1 MESLFFKLYNAQT
14 ELELHEIIT
23 STPIF
28 NTQDN
33 WKPLGDMEN
42 NYSVVENQ
50 QSSPIAALVEKL
62 TNSIDAILMKKSYEN
77 EINPKSAEA
86 PQSMDKAVEIFYK
99 DSYQNWNL
107 PSFAKEQSKDIQ
119 IIADGPKRDTSLIV
133 YDNGEGQ
140 HPEDFES
147 TFLSLMRGNK
157 NDIKF
162 VQGKYNMGGTGA
174 LVFCGKYRYQLI
186 ASKKFDYSGKF
197 GFTLIRK
204 HPFTEEESQTK
215 KNTWYEYFK
224 INDEIASFD
233 ITDLDLGLHERLFK
247 TGTIIKLFSYKLPPG
262 NALISKDLN
271 YSLNEF
277 LIEPALPILTVE
289 KEERY
294 PNDRNR
300 QRHFFG
306 LKRRLEESKD
316 YLQEYFSFEH
326 DDQRMGKMNI
336 TCYVFNT
343 RVKDKSVKETKTT
356 IRNEFF
362 KSNMV
367 VPFSVNGQVH
377 GFYTSEFI
385 TRTLKMHL
393 LKDYLLIHVDC
404 TEMKATFRS
413 ELFMA
418 SRDRLKDSEE
428 SRYLRNTLAKELGKS
443 EVANIHKDRKNQI
456 SFDSDDTQD
465 LLKNF
470 TKNLPL
476 NNELMNL
483 LNKSFKLDEIKPSE
497 KKEKKQS
504 KSKQQKEKENFEPQ
518 RFPSFFKY
526 HNSKKDGTNAV
537 KIPQE
542 GEKTLLFDTDVE
554 NHYFDRSEEPG
565 DLKISIL
572 KPKNNDTTGGNDIGK
587 PSDISESFNVTK
599 SSPKNGK
606 IKVILNPTKKM
617 KVGDK
622 VEIKIDLNS
631 PSGSFEELIHIEI
644 DQKQKEHKPKEEEK
658 KEEQI
663 GLPKYHLVKEENL
676 EGESY
681 LTWESIEN
689 IGKTMD
695 IDTVML
701 PLTEDGETLSAIYI
715 NLDSK
720 VLKNYRSKLKGLEER
735 SFAEKKYIAT
745 TFFHTLFLY
754 TITKNRKYSLQ
765 KENGEELLVDEYIED
780 LFQSYYASFLL
791 NFDIGDLI
799 DTIAD

>member
-1 MESLFFKLYNAQT
+1 MKALFFKFYNSQN
-14 ELELHEIIT
+14 EQELHEVVE
-23 STPIF
+23 SDKLLQ
-28 NTQDN
+28 NQEN
-33 WKPLGDMEN
+33 WHPLGDMEN

-62 TNSIDAILMKKSYEN
+62 TNSIDAMLMKKSYEN
-77 EINPKSAEA
+77 SIDPKGNEA
-86 PQSMDKAVEIFYK
+86 PQSMDQAVELFFNETC
-99 DSYQNWNL
+99 QNWNL
-107 PSFAKEQSKDIQ
+107 PSFAKKQSKDIQ
-119 IIADGPKRDTSLIV
+119 IIADGPKRDTSLII

-140 HPEDFES
+140 HPEKFES

-174 LVFCGKYRYQLI
+174 LVFCGKHRYQLI
-186 ASKKFDYSGKF
+186 ASKRFDDTGKF

-204 HPFTEEESQTK
+204 HPFTEEESQIK

-224 INDEIASFD
+224 IDGEIPSFD
-233 ITDLDLGLHERLFK
+233 ITDLDLGLNERLFK
-247 TGTIIKLFSYKLPPG
+247 TGAIIKLYSYKLPPG

-300 QRHFFG
+300 ERHFFG
-306 LKRRLEESKD
+306 LKRRLEESKG
-316 YLQEYFSFEH
+316 YLQDYFSFQH
-326 DDQRMGKMNI
+326 DDKEMGRMNI

-343 RVKDKSVKETKTT
+343 RVKDKSVKDSKNT

-385 TRTLKMHL
+385 TRRLKMNL

-404 TEMKATFRS
+404 TDMKATFRS

-418 SRDRLKDSEE
+418 SRDRLKDSDE
-428 SRYLRNTLAKELGKS
+428 SRYLRDVLAKEISKS
-443 EVANIHKDRKNQI
+443 EVANINKERKNQI
-456 SFDSDDTQD
+456 SFDTNDTQD

-476 NNELMNL
+476 NNELMSL
-483 LNKSFKLDEIKPSE
+483 LNQSFKLDEIKSAD
-497 KKEKKQS
+497 KKEKKQN
-504 KSKQQKEKENFEPQ
+504 KTKHKKDEEKFEPQ

-526 HNSKKDGTNAV
+526 HNSKNGINAV
-537 KIPQE
+537 KIPLE

-554 NHYFDRSEEPG
+554 DHYFDRTEEPG
-565 DLKISIL
+565 ELKVSIL
-572 KPKNNDTTGGNDIGK
+572 KPKENDTNGGNGLGE
-587 PSDISESFNVTK
+587 PSTISDSFNITK

-606 IKVILNPTKKM
+606 IKIILNPTKEM
-617 KVGDK
+617 NVGDK
-622 VEIKIDLNS
+622 VEVKIDLES
-631 PSGSFEELIHIEI
+631 PSGNFEEMIHIEI
-644 DQKQKEHKPKEEEK
+644 DQKQKETKQKEEEK

-663 GLPKYHLVKEENL
+663 GLPKYHLVKEENI
-676 EGESY
+676 EGESF
-681 LTWESIEN
+681 LTWESLEN
-689 IGKTMD
+689 TGQSMD
-695 IDTVML
+695 IDTVMI
-701 PLTEDGETLSAIYI
+701 PISDDGETLSDIYI

-720 VLKNYRSKLKGLEER
+720 VLKSYKSKLKGVEER

-754 TITKNRKYSLQ
+754 TITKNKKYVLQ
-765 KENGEELLVDEYIED
+765 KESGDDIQIDEYIKE

-791 NFDIGDLI
+791 NFDISDLI
-799 DTIAD
+799 DTISD

>member
-1 MESLFFKLYNAQT
+1 MQKIFHKFLKAQS
-14 ELELHEIIT
+14 ELELYNIIEAT
-23 STPIF
+23 SVF
-28 NTQDN
+28 QNKYN
-33 WKPLGDMEN
+33 WHPLGNMES

-62 TNSIDAILMKKSYEN
+62 TNSIDAILMKKAYEC
-77 EINPKSAEA
+77 EINPKSISA
-86 PQSMDKAVEIFYK
+86 PQSMNEAVELFFK
-99 DSYQNWNL
+99 DTCKNWNL
-107 PSFAKEQSKDIQ
+107 TSFAKEQSKDIQ

-140 HPEDFES
+140 HPEDFET
-147 TFLSLMRGNK
+147 TFLSLMKGNK

-174 LVFCGKYRYQLI
+174 LVFCGKHRYQLI
-186 ASKKFDYSGKF
+186 ASKRFDNSGKF

-224 INDEIASFD
+224 INGEIPSFE

-247 TGTIIKLFSYKLPPG
+247 TGTIIKLYSYKLPPG

-306 LKRRLEESKD
+306 LKRRLEDSKD
-316 YLQEYFSFEH
+316 YLQDYFSFQH
-326 DDQRMGKMNI
+326 DDKIMGRMNI

-343 RVKDKSVKETKTT
+343 RVKDKSVKETKNT

-385 TRTLKMHL
+385 TRRLKMHL

-428 SRYLRNTLAKELGKS
+428 SRYLRDELAKEIGKS
-443 EVANIHKDRKNQI
+443 EVANINKERKNQI
-456 SFDSDDTQD
+456 SFDSNDTQD

-476 NNELMNL
+476 NNELMSL

-497 KKEKKQS
+497 KKEKK
-504 KSKQQKEKENFEPQ
+504 KNKTKEKKEEEKFEPQ
-518 RFPSFFKY
+518 RFPSFFNFNCGK
-526 HNSKKDGTNAV
+526 NGINAV
-537 KIPQE
+537 KIPLG
-542 GEKTLLFDTDVE
+542 GEKTLQFDTDVE
-554 NHYFDRSEEPG
+554 DHYFDRTEEPG

-572 KPKNNDTTGGNDIGK
+572 KPKDNETIGGNGIGE
-587 PSDISESFNVTK
+587 PSSISESFNVTK
-599 SSPKNGK
+599 SNPRNGK
-606 IKVILNPTKKM
+606 IKVVLNPNQDM

-622 VEIKIDLNS
+622 VEVEIDLNS
-631 PSGSFEELIHIEI
+631 PSGTFRELIYIEI
-644 DQKQKEHKPKEEEK
+644 DQKQRESKVEEKEK

-663 GLPKYHLVKEENL
+663 GLPKYHLVKEANL
-676 EGESY
+676 EGEEY
-681 LTWESIEN
+681 LTWESLEN
-689 IGKTMD
+689 IGQSMD

-701 PLTEDGETLSAIYI
+701 PFTDDGETLSDIYI

-720 VLKNYRSKLKGLEER
+720 VLKSYRSKLKGFEER

-754 TITKNRKYSLQ
+754 TITKNKKYALQ
-765 KENGEELLVDEYIED
+765 KENGEEILIDEYLKD

-791 NFDIGDLI
+791 NFDISDLV
-799 DTIAD
+799 DTIGE